1 MESTIIGELHCIH
14 SVIKFIL
21 FFVKLQVPLVLTAE
35 YQYFQILTDQNMED
49 SDVVPAPKLIEVFF
63 QNCKGR
69 VDHWVEPY
77 LRLTIDRLHRTEKP
91 YLKCL
96 LLQVVRFT
104 PLVFICLEHGNSNQL
119 TCLIVVMLYYFVP
132 MSLAF

>member
-1 MESTIIGELHCIH
+1 MESTIIGELHYIH
-14 SVIKFIL
+14 CVIHPL
-21 FFVKLQVPLVLTAE
+21 FCNKLLVSLVLTSE
-35 YQYFQILTDQNMED
+35 YHCFQILTDQNMED

-77 LRLTIDRLHRTEKP
+77 LRLTINRLRRTEKP

-96 LLQVVRFT
+96 LLQVVRFFMY
-104 PLVFICLEHGNSNQL
+104 LF
-119 TCLIVVMLYYFVP
+119 
-132 MSLAF
+132 